1 MAHGESNCHVT
12 DDVTWREMAKVV
24 LTYLLAIHEI
34 RDYNHHV
41 NMVEILK
48 MRLRITNELR
58 VCLGYVSVTMFTN

>member
-1 MAHGESNCHVT
+1 
-12 DDVTWREMAKVV
+12 MAKVV